1 VRNGAP
7 AGLSSVEISAY
18 CPVVLDLLLR
28 GCRLPDRAEPVD
40 LAIAGGRIRGVGP
53 TSEPARETIDVAGRL
68 VTPGLVEAHIH
79 LDKAFL
85 VDRVSGSAE
94 TAADAI
100 RLTGLAKRDFTADD
114 IGARARRVL
123 DLAVAAGTTAMR
135 AHVEV
140 DPIVGLMGMDAMLS
154 LKREYAPAVDLQLCA
169 FAQEGIL
176 QSPGTEGLLRQALGM
191 GADLVGGCPYNDTD
205 ARRHIEIVFALATEF
220 GVDADFHV
228 DFSDEP
234 EHLHVREIIR
244 QTVRAGWQGRVAV
257 GHLTEL
263 AALPGPEQSAL
274 IAELAA
280 ARIGVISLPLTDLYL
295 MGRRD
300 ERNARRGLT
309 PIRRLLEAGVPVAL
323 ASNNIRN
330 PFTPIGTADPAHL
343 AFVGAVAAHMGTRDL
358 MRDLVATITSL
369 PARILNLRDYGCA
382 VGCRADLVVWDC
394 ERAEEIVMALP
405 ARRLVVKAGRVSV
418 EHHRRTVERW
428 RAGDASARSSG

>member
-1 VRNGAP
+1 
-7 AGLSSVEISAY
+7 
-18 CPVVLDLLLR
+18 VLDLLLR
-28 GCRLPDRAEPVD
+28 NCRLPERAELVD
-40 LAIAGGRIRGVGP
+40 LAIADGRIAGVGP
-53 TSEPARETIDVAGRL
+53 AAEPARETIDVGGRL
-68 VTPGLVEAHIH
+68 VTPGLVEAHLH
-79 LDKAFL
+79 LDKAL
-85 VDRVSGSAE
+85 LTERIAGEAE

-100 RLTGLAKRDFTADD
+100 RLTGAVKRGFTPDD
-114 IGARARRVL
+114 IAGRARRVL

-135 AHVEV
+135 VHVEV
-140 DPIVGLMGMDAMLS
+140 DPIVGLMGMDVMLA

-176 QSPGTEGLLRQALGM
+176 QAPPTDALLRRALDM

-205 ARRHIEIVFALATEF
+205 ARRHIEIVFALAAEF

-244 QTVRAGWQGRVAV
+244 QTIQAGWQGRVAV

-263 AALPGPEQSAL
+263 AALPGPEQAAL

-300 ERNARRGLT
+300 ERNVRRGLT

-343 AFVGAVAAHMGTRDL
+343 AFVAAVAAHMGTPRL
-358 MRDLVATITSL
+358 MRELVATITSH
-369 PARILNLRDYGCA
+369 PARLLNLRDYGCA
-382 VGCRADLVVWDC
+382 AGHRADLVVWECQRVED
-394 ERAEEIVMALP
+394 IVMALP
-405 ARRLVVKAGRVSV
+405 PRRLVVKAGRVTV
-418 EHHRRTVERW
+418 EHRRRTVERW
-428 RAGDASARSSG
+428 RG

>member
-1 VRNGAP
+1 V
-7 AGLSSVEISAY
+7 SV
-18 CPVVLDLLLR
+18 
-28 GCRLPDRAEPVD
+28 GRADE
-40 LAIAGGRIRGVGP
+40 A
-53 TSEPARETIDVAGRL
+53 ARETVDVAGRV

-79 LDKAFL
+79 LDKAIL
-85 VDRVSGSAE
+85 VDRVSGSAQ
-94 TAADAI
+94 TAAEAI
-100 RLTGLAKRDFTADD
+100 RLTGVAKRGFTTAD

-140 DPIVGLMGMDAMLS
+140 DPIVGLAGMDAILA
-154 LKREYAPAVDLQLCA
+154 LKREYAPAVELQLCA
-169 FAQEGIL
+169 FAQEGIV
-176 QSPGTEGLLRQALGM
+176 QSPGTEALMRRALEM

-205 ARRHIEIVFALATEF
+205 AGRHIEIVFALAREF

-228 DFSDEP
+228 DFTDEP
-234 EHLHVREIIR
+234 EHLHVREIVR

-263 AALPGPEQSAL
+263 AALPAVEQEAL

-300 ERNARRGLT
+300 ERNVRRGLT
-309 PIRRLLEAGVPVAL
+309 PIRRLLEAGIPVAL

-343 AFVGAVAAHMGTRDL
+343 TFVGAVVAHMGTQAL
-358 MRDLVATITSL
+358 MRELVGTVTTHA
-369 PARILNLRDYGCA
+369 ARVLNLRDYGCA

-394 ERAEEIVMALP
+394 DRLEEIVMALP
-405 ARRLVVKAGRVSV
+405 QRRLVVKAGRVSV
-418 EHHRRTVERW
+418 EHERRTVERW
-428 RAGDASARSSG
+428 RSNSAARPSSG